1 MAHSFTSL
9 PRRVGDGSRSDSKK
23 ETPAMKI
30 LALDIGKYKSVGCDY
45 EAETGRHSFAT
56 VATTPQ
62 ALHDLIVALEPDR
75 VVIEICSIAGWVC
88 DLVRTLGIEIQV
100 ANTSEEMWRWRK
112 VKQKN
117 DRRDALK
124 AAQLSAVNQL
134 REVYVPE
141 KETRQWRALIN
152 YRQQLVGRRT
162 QIKNHIR
169 DLLQREGEL
178 LERGTK
184 AWTEL

>member
-62 ALHDLIVALEPDR
+62 ALHDLMMESEPDR
-75 VVIEICSIAGWVC
+75 VVIETMAGFDC
-88 DLVRTLGIEIQV
+88 
-100 ANTSEEMWRWRK
+100 
-112 VKQKN
+112 
-117 DRRDALK
+117 
-124 AAQLSAVNQL
+124 LSA
-134 REVYVPE
+134 
-141 KETRQWRALIN
+141 T
-152 YRQQLVGRRT
+152 VGAAADEDQESPSRSVAARRS
-162 QIKNHIR
+162 
-169 DLLQREGEL
+169 DL
-178 LERGTK
+178 
-184 AWTEL
+184 AA

>member
-1 MAHSFTSL
+1 
-9 PRRVGDGSRSDSKK
+9 
-23 ETPAMKI
+23 MKI

-62 ALHDLIVALEPDR
+62 ALHDLLVEREPDR
-75 VVIEICSIAGWVC
+75 VVIEICSIAGWIC

-100 ANTSEEMWRWRK
+100 ANTSDERWSWRK

-124 AAQLSAVNQL
+124 RRRFRRPIKL
-134 REVYVPE
+134 RPC
-141 KETRQWRALIN
+141 TRR
-152 YRQQLVGRRT
+152 RRDSGKGRPW
-162 QIKNHIR
+162 IPIR
-169 DLLQREGEL
+169 KQRC
-178 LERGTK
+178 RGR
-184 AWTEL
+184 

>member
-62 ALHDLIVALEPDR
+62 ALHDFLVEREPDR
-75 VVIEICSIAGWVC
+75 VVTEICSIAGWIC
-88 DLVRTLGIEIQV
+88 DLVRSLGIEIQV
-100 ANTSEEMWRWRK
+100 ANTSDERCSRRK
-112 VKQKN
+112 VSQKN
-117 DRRDALK
+117 DRCDEWK
-124 AAQLSAVNQL
+124 EAQRSA
-134 REVYVPE
+134 E
-141 KETRQWRALIN
+141 I
-152 YRQQLVGRRT
+152 
-162 QIKNHIR
+162 
-169 DLLQREGEL
+169 
-178 LERGTK
+178 
-184 AWTEL
+184 